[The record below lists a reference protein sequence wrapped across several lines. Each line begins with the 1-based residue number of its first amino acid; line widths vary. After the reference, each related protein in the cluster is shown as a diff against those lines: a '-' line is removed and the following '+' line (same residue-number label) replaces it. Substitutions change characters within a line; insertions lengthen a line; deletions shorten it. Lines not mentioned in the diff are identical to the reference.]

1 MFLGLS
7 LWYTLY
13 YATTTFFQVSKT
25 RILSNIIN
33 ARCLLVRSNEVRK
46 YDTITLRVGSS
57 FLDSFF
63 VVRLHNV
70 LKYVIAM
77 FHFRLSLWHTFI
89 ASELRYVS
97 VQMVSFFDNVRI
109 TLNCGNCWNLWI
121 LNGSDVIK
129 WSYFG
134 YF

>member
-1 MFLGLS
+1 MVCHYDILYIIRQQHFSRFLKHVFLVTLLTHVVYWYVLTKYGNMIQILCVLGS
-7 LWYTLY
+7 HFWIPFLWY
-13 YATTTFFQVSKT
+13 V
-25 RILSNIIN
+25 
-33 ARCLLVRSNEVRK
+33 C
-46 YDTITLRVGSS
+46 ITYW
-57 FLDSFF
+57 
-63 VVRLHNV
+63 NN
-70 LKYVIAM
+70 VIAM
-77 FHFRLSLWHTFI
+77 FHFRLSLLHTFI

-134 YF
+134 YISF